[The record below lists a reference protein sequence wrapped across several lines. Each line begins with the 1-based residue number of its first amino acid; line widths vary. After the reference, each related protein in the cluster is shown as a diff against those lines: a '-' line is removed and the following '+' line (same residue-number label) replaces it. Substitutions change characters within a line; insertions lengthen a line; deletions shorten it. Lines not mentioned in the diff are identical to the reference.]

1 LADTMKELRFPSLP
15 LRLFEYF
22 TTLGVGTFAATA
34 ITRSNF
40 SHGPLFV
47 MTFIIP
53 SCLVALFIIFAGYYY
68 FRIFVVS
75 NSLYR
80 LTQSVSLAI
89 VSTILSVPLYLLFE
103 QSFWPPYHY
112 GPGP

>member
-1 LADTMKELRFPSLP
+1 MKELRSPSLP

-22 TTLGVGTFAATA
+22 TTLGVGTLAATA
-34 ITRSNF
+34 IMRSNF
-40 SHGPLFV
+40 SHGPFFV

-53 SCLVALFIIFAGYYY
+53 SCLVAIFIIFAGYYY
-68 FRIFVVS
+68 FRIFVAS
-75 NSLYR
+75 NYLYR

-89 VSTILSVPLYLLFE
+89 VSTILSVPFYLLFE
-103 QSFWPPYHY
+103 QLFWPPYQY